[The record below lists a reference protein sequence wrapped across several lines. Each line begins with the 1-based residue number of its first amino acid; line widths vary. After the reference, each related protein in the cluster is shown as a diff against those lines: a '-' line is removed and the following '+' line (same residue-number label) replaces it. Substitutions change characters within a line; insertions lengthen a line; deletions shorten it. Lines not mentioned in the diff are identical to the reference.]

1 MGEPV
6 APGAIDPSRLT
17 SATTTATIRVDDRV
31 PDAVE
36 RVRNTAAGLDPSMR
50 VTTVERVE
58 RDKQYASVRT
68 GLLIGGT
75 ATMGLIAA
83 SMLVSRIEQLRE
95 RRRLLSVLV
104 AFGTRRAT
112 LAWSV
117 LWQTAV
123 PVVVGTAP
131 AIAGGLALGAVL
143 LNMIAK
149 PVSGWW
155 GFVPYAGAGTG
166 VILLVTVLSMPP
178 LWRMMRPEGLRTE

>member
-1 MGEPV
+1 
-6 APGAIDPSRLT
+6 
-17 SATTTATIRVDDRV
+17 
-31 PDAVE
+31 
-36 RVRNTAAGLDPSMR
+36 MR

-68 GLLIGGT
+68 GPLIGGT

-83 SMLVSRIEQLRE
+83 SMLVSQIEQLRE

-123 PVVVGTAP
+123 PVVAGTAL
-131 AIAGGLALGAVL
+131 AIAGGLALGADL

-155 GFVPYAGAGTG
+155 DFVPYAGAGAG